1 MKRRL
6 GAEETRFCLSYV
18 KVEPARRNA
27 SWRQFWFQIE
37 NMNLQTGKT
46 VKEPEG
52 VKTKTTGG
60 EEPLR
65 L

>member
-1 MKRRL
+1 MAGPRL
-6 GAEETRFCLSYV
+6 REE
-18 KVEPARRNA
+18 
-27 SWRQFWFQIE
+27 
-37 NMNLQTGKT
+37 GKIANYNKT
-46 VKEPEG
+46 KDVKEPEG